1 MEDILK
7 NLYNDCDPL
16 KPAQPKFYTDLSMVR
31 GGETFIKTLCEE
43 LERSTGN
50 VCVLFTGHSGCGKSS
65 ELQKLTHELRTV
77 REKPSHNRYFPVYID
92 ALEYIDVFDAS
103 LQEILLSIVSEL
115 AAAVLK
121 EEGIELKN
129 TVLQSMFNEIAGY
142 VTGSKP
148 TKLTLPFGEAK
159 LEIALNRADP
169 SIREQVR
176 QYLKPRTSSLV
187 TEINNVLIDARTQL
201 KAKMPRD
208 GGPIYRD
215 IVIVVDNLEKI
226 QTLAGHEI
234 GENSAHALFIE
245 GAPQLSTLKAH
256 VIYTVHLSL
265 ARANGH
271 ELLIAYGKEPVVL
284 SNVKTEERT
293 SHAPWQPGR
302 EALRELLE
310 KRIHPLRLEQVFD
323 TDSLEFI
330 LTYCGGHTRQYLNF
344 VREATLYTDTTPI
357 SLQAAQ
363 RAVTQ
368 AVPFFST
375 EMDDSDWKLLAEL
388 EHNGKQ
394 RWNTKTPERRLLM
407 DRLCVLE
414 YINGDRAQDMFN
426 KAMPWYAV
434 HPIAR
439 ELDPFREA
447 LDALQQVETS

>member
-1 MEDILK
+1 M
-7 NLYNDCDPL
+7 
-16 KPAQPKFYTDLSMVR
+16 
-31 GGETFIKTLCEE
+31 
-43 LERSTGN
+43 
-50 VCVLFTGHSGCGKSS
+50 
-65 ELQKLTHELRTV
+65 
-77 REKPSHNRYFPVYID
+77 YID

-121 EEGIELKN
+121 EGIELKN

-148 TKLTLPFGEAK
+148 TKITLPFGEAK

-226 QTLAGHEI
+226 QTLAGHEM

-245 GAPQLSTLKAH
+245 GAPQLSALKAH

-302 EALRELLE
+302 EALRELLA
-310 KRIHPLRLEQVFD
+310 KRVHPLRLEQVFD
-323 TDSLEFI
+323 EDALAFI
-330 LTYCGGHTRQYLNF
+330 LTYCGGHARQYLNF
-344 VREATLYTDTTPI
+344 ARESTLYTDTTPI
-357 SLQAAQ
+357 SLQAVQ

-368 AVPFFST
+368 SVPFFST
-375 EMDDSDWKLLAEL
+375 EMDDNDWKLLAEL

-447 LDALQQVETS
+447 LDALQQGETS